1 MWYVYVAR
9 CADGSLYC
17 GIARDVAQ
25 RIAAHDA
32 GTGARYTRGRGPL
45 QVALVRRCRDHGRAL
60 RIEYAIK
67 RLSRPQKEALVAAP
81 ARLAQLVR
89 RLGPAGK
96 ARPRA
101 RSPGRVANSLATG
114 AVHR

>member
-1 MWYVYVAR
+1 MSAVWYVYLAR

-45 QVALVRRCRDHGRAL
+45 QVLLTRRCQSHGRAL
-60 RIEYAIK
+60 RLEHSIK
-67 RLSRPQKEALVAAP
+67 QLSRADKELLIREP
-81 ARLAQLVR
+81 AGLNRLVR
-89 RLGPAGK
+89 RLN
-96 ARPRA
+96 
-101 RSPGRVANSLATG
+101 RVQT
-114 AVHR
+114 